1 MALDRDCRRHR
12 RGRLLAVALSGAA
25 GLAAVG
31 EAFAQAQGVGQ
42 GRSLA
47 PMTVT
52 VNPGV
57 EQPAFDTP
65 ASIDVIDG
73 EVLREGQLQVNLSEA
88 LARVPGVVAL
98 NRQNYAQ
105 DLQISLRGFGAR
117 STFGVRGIRLYVD
130 GIPATAPDGQGQVSH
145 FDLSS
150 AGRLE
155 VLRGPFSALY
165 GNSSGGVIS
174 LFTEDGGPDTVAHAA
189 TAWGSDGVQ
198 RHNARL
204 SGETGALQYHLSV
217 MRFRTDG
224 WREHSAA
231 ERTTLNGKLGWRL
244 SDDTR
249 LTLVGN
255 GVDMPDVQDPLGL
268 TRAAFE
274 ANPRQAAGAATL
286 FDTRKSV
293 RQQQAGL
300 ILDHRLDAG
309 NDLKLTVYRGGR
321 DTLQFLSIPVAVQ
334 APPTHAGGV
343 IDLGRTYRG
352 LDARWTH
359 KARWGGRAATVTAGV
374 AVDQVREDRRGFE
387 NFSGATLGVRGA
399 LRRDEDNLARNFDPY
414 LQAEWAAS
422 ERWSLS
428 AGVRHSRVRMRSRD
442 RFIAPG
448 NPDDSGSVGFSAF
461 TPAVGAVYHLSGSVN
476 LYAAAGRGFETPTLA
491 ELSYRPGGLPGLNL
505 GLLEAT
511 SRQWELGA
519 KAKLD
524 RAWQLNAAVFEA
536 RTRNEIVVAS
546 NTGGRSVFQNA
557 GATRRQGMELA
568 ADARWD
574 AGWSTRLAAT
584 VIDARYRSGPFAGNR
599 LPGVPRTQLFGEL
612 AWEHRPSGL
621 QAALEW
627 RHVGRIPVDDANG
640 DAAAAAATANLR
652 VSLEQAVG
660 RWTFR
665 EFVRVDNLT
674 DKAYAGS
681 VIVNEGNGRFFEP
694 APGRTWLLGA
704 SGSYRF

>member
-1 MALDRDCRRHR
+1 MA
-12 RGRLLAVALSGAA
+12 AALSGAA
-25 GLAAVG
+25 AFGAAGAAV
-31 EAFAQAQGVGQ
+31 AQVEGDAGR
-42 GRSLA
+42 RSLA
-47 PMTVT
+47 PLTVT
-52 VNPGV
+52 VNPGL
-57 EQPAFDTP
+57 EQPVFDAP
-65 ASIDVIDG
+65 ASIDVIPG
-73 EVLREGQLQVNLSEA
+73 EVLREGQLQVNVSEA

-174 LFTEDGGPDTVAHAA
+174 LFTEDGGPDTVAHLGTAA
-189 TAWGSDGVQ
+189 GSDGVQ

-204 SGETGALQYHLSV
+204 SGESGSLQYTLSAL
-217 MRFRTDG
+217 RFRTDG

-231 ERTTLNGKLGWRL
+231 ERTTLNGKLRWRL

-255 GVDMPDVQDPLGL
+255 GVDMPGVQDPLGL

-274 ANPRQAAGAATL
+274 ANPRQAVAGATQ

-293 RQQQAGL
+293 RQQQLGL
-300 ILDHRLDAG
+300 ILEQRLDAD
-309 NDLKLTVYRGGR
+309 NDLRLTAYGGER
-321 DTLQFLSIPVAVQ
+321 STLQVLAIPVAVQ
-334 APPTHAGGV
+334 APPTQAGGV
-343 IDLGRTYRG
+343 VDLDRSYQG
-352 LDARWTH
+352 LDARWIRRL
-359 KARWGGRAATVTAGV
+359 RWAGRPATVTAGV

-387 NFSGATLGVRGA
+387 NFAGATLGVIGA
-399 LRRDEDNLARNFDPY
+399 LRRDEDNRARNFDQY
-414 LQAEWAAS
+414 LQAEWAAG

-428 AGVRHSRVRMRSRD
+428 AGVRHSTVRMRSRD

-448 NPDDSGSVGFSAF
+448 NPDDSGSVRFSAF
-461 TPAVGAVYHLSGSVN
+461 TPALGVVYHLSENAN
-476 LYAAAGRGFETPTLA
+476 LYASAGRGFETPTLN
-491 ELSYRPGGLPGLNL
+491 EISYRAGGLPGLNFDL
-505 GLLEAT
+505 KAAS
-511 SRQWELGA
+511 SRQWEVGA
-519 KAKLD
+519 KLKD
-524 RAWQLNAAVFEA
+524 GSGWQLQAALFQA
-536 RTRNEIVVAS
+536 STRNEIVVLS

-557 GATRRQGMELA
+557 GATRRQGVELA
-568 ADARWD
+568 ADGRWA
-574 AGWSTRLAAT
+574 AGWSGRLAAT
-584 VIDARYRSGPFAGNR
+584 LIDARYRSGPFDGAR
-599 LPGVPRTQLFGEL
+599 LPGVPRTQVFAEL
-612 AWEHRPSGL
+612 AWEHRPWGL

-627 RHVGRIPVDDANG
+627 RRTGRIAVDDANS
-640 DAAAAAATANLR
+640 DAAPAAATANLR
-652 VSLEQAVG
+652 LSLEQAVG
-660 RWTFR
+660 RWTLR
-665 EFVRVDNLT
+665 EFARIDNLA
-674 DKAYAGS
+674 DRAYAGS

-694 APGRTWLLGA
+694 APGRSWLVGI